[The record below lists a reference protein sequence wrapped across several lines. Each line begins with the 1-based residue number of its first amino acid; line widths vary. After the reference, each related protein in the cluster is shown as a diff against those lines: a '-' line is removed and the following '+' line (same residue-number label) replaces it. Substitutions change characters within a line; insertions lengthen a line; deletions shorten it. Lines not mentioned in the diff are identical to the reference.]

1 MARLQPEELKKNPL
15 FEYLTVDEITRVI
28 GLGERRQYDVD
39 DLVFQQN
46 DEAKYLYIVED
57 GLVGMIVQLRPGN
70 QLTVATE
77 AEGGAFGWAALLPP
91 NRHSAA
97 AKCFQP
103 SEIIALSGE
112 KLRELCYRDL
122 NMGVRFM
129 EGLARFIVE
138 RLNNTNLVMLEAMW
152 K

>member
-1 MARLQPEELKKNPL
+1 MARLQPEEIRKILL
-15 FEYLTVDEITRVI
+15 FEYLTVDEITKII
-28 GLGERRQYDVD
+28 GLGERRQYNTD
-39 DLVFQQN
+39 DFIFQQD
-46 DEAKYLYIVED
+46 DEAKNLYIVED
-57 GLVGMIVQLRPGN
+57 GLVGMIVQLRPN
-70 QLTVATE
+70 TRLTVATE
-77 AEGGAFGWAALLPP
+77 SKGGAFGWAALLPP
-91 NRHSAA
+91 NSHSAA

-112 KLRELCYRDL
+112 KLRDLCYLELD
-122 NMGVRFM
+122 MGVRFM